1 MWLCFDLYTA
11 GPIKMYSKTGQ
22 AVQVSNLSGEVVLS
36 DDVGGATTFQL
47 VGCRASDTIPDE
59 QRPHCFSMMYINQ
72 ADSYVRH
79 HDSFLRVDPANE
91 TYDLPQF
98 DLDSSF
104 ILLSDT
110 FYPGLYGLKSINSPY
125 YYITSHDDG
134 RLGIIQRGHISNYY
148 DTASFRVYGYNTSG
162 ECSILRVLQFF
173 NSSVLAFGWIS
184 IQMLRYIV

>member
-47 VGCRASDTIPDE
+47 VGCRAWDTIPDE
-59 QRPHCFSMMYINQ
+59 QRPHCFSMMYVNQ

-148 DTASFRVYGYNTSG
+148 TTRPVSEFMVITRPVNARSCVYFSFW
-162 ECSILRVLQFF
+162 IHLFLH
-173 NSSVLAFGWIS
+173 SVESVSKCF
-184 IQMLRYIV
+184 VT